1 MQIDISLFDD
11 RAVAVIGLS
20 KSGLST
26 ARALLKSGV
35 TIECWDDS
43 ENARILAEAA
53 GLPLVPPDQMDPGL
67 VVMSPGVPL
76 THPKP
81 HPIVAIAKQNGAP
94 IIGDIELL
102 YRAHTSCKFIGIT
115 GTNGKS
121 TTTSLIAHILKS
133 AGVPYQV
140 GGNLGTPV
148 LELESLDSDGVYVL
162 ELSSYQLDLL
172 NSAVFTTAILLNL
185 TPDHLDRHGG
195 MEGYI
200 AAKEHIFDR
209 QGHDEIGIVSVD
221 DAHCEKVFQRLNTME
236 RVVWPISI
244 NRQLPNGVYVRGDNL
259 FDAVDGPAYAAMKVS
274 SSPHLQGAHNAQ
286 NIAAAFAACR
296 AIGLE
301 AGQIT
306 KGIRSFPGL
315 AHRQEIFADLNGLL
329 FVNDSKAT
337 NAEAAARALASFER
351 IYWIAGGREKSG
363 GYDPIIPH
371 LSNIQRAFLIGE
383 AAGSLSEFLDGK
395 ADYEMCEHLKVAVFK
410 ALTLAMD
417 EGAQGAT
424 ILLSPACASFDQFT
438 SFEAR
443 GDAFKAVVKNI
454 LETAGGSAATGGGR

>member
-1 MQIDISLFDD
+1 MKIDVPLYDD

-26 ARALLKSGV
+26 ARSLLESGATV
-35 TIECWDDS
+35 ECWDDS
-43 ENARILAEAA
+43 ENARIMAEAA
-53 GLPLVPPDQMDPGL
+53 GLTLVSPDQMDPGL

-81 HPIVAIAKQNGAP
+81 HPIVAKAKQSGAP
-94 IIGDIELL
+94 IVGDIELL

-121 TTTSLIAHILKS
+121 TTTALIAHILES
-133 AGVPYQV
+133 AKVPHQV
-140 GGNLGTPV
+140 GGNLGTPA
-148 LELESLDSDGVYVL
+148 LDLESLDSDGVYVL

-172 NSAVFTTAILLNL
+172 SSAVFNASVLLNI

-195 MEGYI
+195 MDGYI

-209 QGHDEIGIVSVD
+209 QGQDEVGIVSVD
-221 DAHCEKVFQRLNTME
+221 DENCEKVYQRLNTME
-236 RVVWPISI
+236 RVVWPFSTT
-244 NRQLPNGVYVRGDNL
+244 RKLENGVYIRGDNL
-259 FDAVDGPAYAAMKVS
+259 FDAIDGPAYAAMKIS
-274 SSPHLQGAHNAQ
+274 SAPHLQGAHNAQ

-296 AIGLE
+296 AVGVE

-306 KGIRSFPGL
+306 KGIRTFPGL

-337 NAEAAARALASFER
+337 NAEAATRALASFDK
-351 IYWIAGGREKSG
+351 IYWIAGGREKAG
-363 GYDPIIPH
+363 GYDPLIPY
-371 LSNIQRAFLIGE
+371 LSNVHRAFLIGE
-383 AAGSLSEFLDGK
+383 AAGSMAEFLEGK
-395 ADYEMCEHLKVAVFK
+395 ADYEICEHLKNAVFK
-410 ALTLAMD
+410 ALSLAMN
-417 EGAQGAT
+417 EGAQGAV

-443 GDAFKAVVKNI
+443 GDAFKSIVNAVLKS
-454 LETAGGSAATGGGR
+454 AGGSKARRGT